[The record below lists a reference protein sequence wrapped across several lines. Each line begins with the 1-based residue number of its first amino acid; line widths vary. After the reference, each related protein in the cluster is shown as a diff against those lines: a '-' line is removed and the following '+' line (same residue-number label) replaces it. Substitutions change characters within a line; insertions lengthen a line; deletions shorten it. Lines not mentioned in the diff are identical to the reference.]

1 MKLQAKSSRVLAAA
15 LQKSMRCIES
25 RNTIAILDNVLLSK
39 HEDGNLYFTSASTDA
54 QLTIPAPLTVC
65 NGQFGGP
72 LALPI
77 KIISQYLATLPD
89 CTVTLDFVSDSTLQ
103 LEYCTGDDDNVK
115 EGRVTI
121 PYYDGK
127 DFPTMAVMGE
137 EKLHIT
143 LPGGRLL
150 DVIGKTSSFVSY
162 NELHPTMNALCID
175 VVGDMSEVIFVGTDG
190 RILLKHIYSNNP
202 DKGGGNFFVS
212 GQPDKMLMPVSHFRP
227 LAAFDRSE
235 NIDII
240 SDGRAIRFMSPVAD
254 FLCKTIEGRYPN
266 YNSVIPRNN
275 PYHVCFSKREM
286 LSILKRVRLFGRDD
300 DLVEL
305 RKDGMFFNVSAQDID
320 NAQGAEDQVVI
331 GDAECPDGFQIGFKG
346 ENLTRCL
353 NALDSDDVR
362 LQVSDST
369 HPGVMTVDVP
379 APDTLSLIMP
389 MVLDD

>member
-54 QLTIPAPLTVC
+54 QLTIPAPLMVC

-103 LEYCTGDDDNVK
+103 LEYCTGDDNNVK
-115 EGRVTI
+115 EGKVTI

-150 DVIGKTSSFVSY
+150 DVIGKTSSFVSF

-175 VVGDMSEVIFVGTDG
+175 VAEDMSEVIFVGTDG
-190 RILLKHIYSNNP
+190 RILLKHTYSNNP

-212 GQPDKMLMPVSHFRP
+212 GHPEKVLVPVSHFRP

-240 SDGRAIRFMSPVAD
+240 SDGHAIRFTSSKAD
-254 FLCKTIEGRYPN
+254 FLCKSIEGRYPN

-275 PYHVCFSKREM
+275 PYHVCFSKKEM
-286 LSILKRVRLFGRDD
+286 LSILKRVRLFGTAD

-305 RKDGMFFNVSAQDID
+305 RKEGMFFNVSAQDID

-331 GDAECPDGFQIGFKG
+331 GDAECPDGFHIGFKG
-346 ENLTRCL
+346 ENFARCL

-362 LQVSDST
+362 LQMSDSK
-369 HPGVMTVDVP
+369 HPGVMTVDIP

-389 MVLDD
+389 MVLED